1 MRRPGAARHIDSL
14 VDNETPATS
23 EASETILSGLSRRL
37 FLTRSS
43 LTVVAAGVVSALP
56 ALPSAVTAAETEAPA
71 ADSAVSDTD
80 ALSGPLIAHVKDLQT
95 GEVSLYSGEREF
107 SIVDRGLAA
116 KLFNAAK

>member
-1 MRRPGAARHIDSL
+1 
-14 VDNETPATS
+14 
-23 EASETILSGLSRRL
+23 L
-37 FLTRSS
+37 FLTKSS
-43 LTVVAAGVVSALP
+43 LTVVAAGVVSAMP
-56 ALPSAVTAAETEAPA
+56 ALPSAVNAAEAEAPA

-116 KLFNAAK
+116 RLFNAAK